1 MALKKEVADQIKDLL
16 QKHPRGLSITEIVA
30 TVKINRN
37 TAGRYLENLL
47 VAGQVEMRRFGMA
60 KIYKIS
66 QRVPVSAVLSVSS
79 ELVLQLDRYL
89 RIIFANEPFCMLVGT
104 DSKNLLGKNI
114 EYTPVALLFDELFVG
129 LIERIREG
137 VTGNVWSGEI
147 ELKSK
152 GILIFYR
159 IAPTVFQDGSRGVTV
174 ILEDITQH
182 KLAEQALLDSEAKL
196 RSVSENSPDMILMV
210 NPDMEIIYINRT
222 FERNPDEVIGK
233 SLFDFVPPAFHPVA
247 AACCEYVLTTGKQ
260 ANYCTEYQ
268 FEKTGTVFF
277 ESTVGPV
284 LQDGK
289 ITALVINARDVTKRK
304 KAEEELRESEE
315 RLRLL
320 LNSTEDLIIMQ
331 DHEGRYLYFN
341 ISEKYGISGKEMLG
355 LTPYD
360 LHDKESADHI
370 VERVNY
376 VAKTGQ
382 TLREETPLIWK
393 GQDLWFSDSISPV
406 LGADGTIAAVVT
418 VSQNITERKHAEMA
432 LRESEDLYRS
442 LAEAS
447 TDLIFVI
454 GKDDTVE
461 YVNSFAASMVN
472 KPVEQITG
480 NSRSLLFPEGIA
492 RNQKKALER
501 IFATG
506 IPARSEG
513 ALSFSGQKYWF
524 DHFLIPLK
532 DADGRV
538 RSVLGISRDI
548 TERKRVEKILLE
560 SEERYR
566 QLVEISPDAVII
578 HQDGKITFVNPA
590 AISMFGAKNSHEILG
605 RDVLDIIHPD
615 FRDSVRENIEK
626 DLSGET
632 TPSIELNL
640 LRFDGTTIVAEGRG
654 VKTIV
659 DGKPAI
665 QVAIRDITERKRSEN
680 EIQKK

>member
-16 QKHPRGLSITEIVA
+16 QKNPRGLSITDIVA
-30 TVKINRN
+30 TIKINRN

-47 VAGQVEMRRFGMA
+47 VSGQLEMRRFGMA
-60 KIYKIS
+60 KIYRIS
-66 QRVPVSAVLSVSS
+66 QRVPVSAVLSASS

-114 EYTPVALLFDELFVG
+114 EYTSVALVFDELFVG

-137 VTGNVWSGEI
+137 VTGNEWSGEI

-152 GILIFYR
+152 GLLIFCR
-159 IAPTVFQDGSRGVTV
+159 IAPTVFEDGSRGVTV
-174 ILEDITQH
+174 ILEDITQR
-182 KLAEQALLDSEAKL
+182 KLAEQALLESEAKL
-196 RSVSENSPDMILMV
+196 RSVSENSPDIILMV
-210 NPDMEIIYINRT
+210 NPCMEISYFNRISGMD
-222 FERNPDEVIGK
+222 PQEVTGK
-233 SLFDFVPPAFHPVA
+233 SVFDFIPREFHDGA
-247 AACCEYVLTTGKQ
+247 QACMEHVLTTGKQ
-260 ANYCTEYQ
+260 ANFTTQYH
-268 FEKTGTVFF
+268 FEKRGTVSF

-284 LQDGK
+284 LQNGK
-289 ITALVINARDVTKRK
+289 ITGLVINARDITTRK

-320 LNSTEDLIIMQ
+320 LNSTEDLIFMQ
-331 DHEGRYLYFN
+331 DPEGRYLYFN

-355 LTPYD
+355 LTPFD
-360 LHDKESADHI
+360 LHDKNSAMRM
-370 VERVNY
+370 VERVKY

-382 TLREETPLIWK
+382 TLREETPMLWK

-406 LGADGTIAAVVT
+406 RGADGTITAVVT
-418 VSQNITERKHAEMA
+418 VSQNITERKRAETA

-472 KPVEQITG
+472 KPVDQITG
-480 NSRSLLFPEGIA
+480 NSRSLLFPGGIA
-492 RNQKKALER
+492 RDQKKTLDR

-506 IPARSEG
+506 MPARSEG
-513 ALSFSGQKYWF
+513 ALTFSGQKYWF

-548 TERKRVEKILLE
+548 TERKLAENALLE

-566 QLVEISPDAVII
+566 RLVEISPDAVII
-578 HQDGKITFVNPA
+578 HQEGKIKFLNPA
-590 AISMFGAKNSHEILG
+590 AINLLGAKDPQEILG
-605 RDVLDIIHPD
+605 KPVFDIIHQS
-615 FRDSVRENIEK
+615 FRNGVRENIEK
-626 DLSGET
+626 DLSGQP
-632 TPSIELNL
+632 TPSMELKL
-640 LRFDGTTIVAEGRG
+640 LRVDGTTVLAEGRG
-654 VKTIV
+654 VKTMI

-665 QVAIRDITERKRSEN
+665 QVAIRETMDRKRSEN
-680 EIQKK
+680 EI